1 MVHEVDCA
9 NECKDPETSR
19 EITLVE
25 HTSAM
30 FDDDAVEDL
39 CQAILLR
46 RIWSSLFMNDTTG
59 LQKALKFQ

>member
-1 MVHEVDCA
+1 MSDGRTVHEVDRT

-25 HTSAM
+25 HAYAM
-30 FDDDAVEDL
+30 FNNGVVEDL

-46 RIWSSLFMNDTTG
+46 RIWSSLFVDDTAG
-59 LQKALKFQ
+59 L